1 MIGALLLIFI
11 GIPVI
16 GMAGISTFSPPR
28 TAVAASAKCGGLGAS
43 IWPVSGPTTSP
54 FGTRLAPDED
64 ADHAKTEFHS
74 GIDIAAD
81 SGTPVK
87 AAAGGVVT
95 FAGSNG
101 NYGLMVQLHHVDDT
115 ETWYGH
121 LSQIVAPEGT
131 VVALGSTIG
140 RVGSTGR
147 STGPH
152 LHFEYRDANGKAVD
166 PHRLCVDART
176 ATGGALTPAQ
186 FVTKLRPYGIAAAD
200 ALGVDKSYADFF
212 VTHWAQESGFESP
225 EWIGRNGADYNY
237 AGIKGSGPWRRYDSI
252 EAFVVDYLDVLQT
265 TRVSSGLAYAEVI
278 QKMKNG
284 APLNDVFAAMGRSP
298 WDQDHYGRNLGL
310 LDGTLLQRRHSE
322 LAPWL

>member
-1 MIGALLLIFI
+1 MIGAVLLIFI

-28 TAVAASAKCGGLGAS
+28 TAVAASATCGGLGAS
-43 IWPVSGPTTSP
+43 IWPVSGPVSSP
-54 FGTRLAPDED
+54 FGTRLAPDEEE
-64 ADHAKTEFHS
+64 ANARTEFHT

-81 SGTPVK
+81 TGTPVK
-87 AAAGGVVT
+87 AAAAGVVS
-95 FAGSNG
+95 FAGTNG
-101 NYGLMVQLHHVDDT
+101 GYGLMVQLQHADDT

-121 LSQIVAPEGT
+121 LSQILAPEGA
-131 VVALGSTIG
+131 VVALGSVIG

-152 LHFEYRDANGKAVD
+152 LHFEYRVHNEPVD
-166 PHRLCVDART
+166 PRRLCVDTRT

-186 FVTKLRPYGIAAAD
+186 FAAKLRPYGVAAAD
-200 ALGVDKSYADFF
+200 ALGVDRKYADFF
-212 VTHWAQESGFESP
+212 ITHWAQESGFESP
-225 EWIGRNGADYNY
+225 EWIGRNGAAYNY
-237 AGIKGSGPWRRYDSI
+237 AGIKGSGPWRRYDSM
-252 EAFVVDYLDVLQT
+252 EAFVADYLDVLLT

-278 QKMKNG
+278 QKMKQG